1 MKSALVVIAAVLAA
15 SGQSVYSGSSD
26 SGGTATWGANMSSGG
41 VICGSPNYNC
51 AVTDNQAHLP
61 TATVNLGNGWAGHSG
76 GGVGANIVAIDHSLA
91 LPGTSGAKILR
102 LTDGVNVANYA
113 RTFSGGG
120 HNVISAP
127 QANGKRY
134 VAVAGAGGV
143 PCMFEFDEAA
153 MANAVEGQV
162 CAGCSRKLWCTV
174 SASATAARRMKPITT
189 AACSFRARP
198 ARPPTAFMRRIRQ
211 PDNRPGCGAVWLWSR
226 ARGCRP
232 TPVAR
237 RP

>member
-15 SGQSVYSGSSD
+15 SGQAVYSGGSD

-41 VICGSPNYNC
+41 VMCGSPNYNC

-76 GGVGANIVAIDHSLA
+76 GGVGANIVAIDHALA
-91 LPGTSGAKILR
+91 LPGTSGGAKILR

-127 QANGKRY
+127 LANGKRY
-134 VAVAGAGGV
+134 VAVAGDGGV
-143 PCMFEFDEAA
+143 PCMIEFDGAA
-153 MANAVEGQV
+153 FARVVECQV
-162 CAGCSRKLWCTV
+162 CYCCVR
-174 SASATAARRMKPITT
+174 
-189 AACSFRARP
+189 
-198 ARPPTAFMRRIRQ
+198 
-211 PDNRPGCGAVWLWSR
+211 
-226 ARGCRP
+226 
-232 TPVAR
+232 
-237 RP
+237 

>member
-15 SGQSVYSGSSD
+15 SGQSVYSGSST
-26 SGGTATWGANMSSGG
+26 SSGTAAWGATTSSGG

-113 RTFSGGG
+113 RTFSGGR
-120 HNVISAP
+120 HNVNHAP
-127 QANGKRY
+127 
-134 VAVAGAGGV
+134 
-143 PCMFEFDEAA
+143 
-153 MANAVEGQV
+153 
-162 CAGCSRKLWCTV
+162 
-174 SASATAARRMKPITT
+174 
-189 AACSFRARP
+189 
-198 ARPPTAFMRRIRQ
+198 PPTRQ
-211 PDNRPGCGAVWLWSR
+211 RSGDGPV
-226 ARGCRP
+226 RG
-232 TPVAR
+232 
-237 RP
+237 